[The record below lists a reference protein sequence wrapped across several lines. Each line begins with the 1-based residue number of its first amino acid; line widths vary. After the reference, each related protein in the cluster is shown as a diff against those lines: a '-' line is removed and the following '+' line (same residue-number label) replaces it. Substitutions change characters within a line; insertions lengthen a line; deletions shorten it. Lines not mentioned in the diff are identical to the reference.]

1 MRAPRSLLEPAV
13 NAQAKTYEQK
23 IADLVRRLGTDHE
36 PEAVTV
42 VRMLKRLLASQ
53 NVTFTDLGD
62 AIEKLANGNLT
73 ESAMKQIYDAAYTK
87 GVSDTERKHADAE
100 GAYGL
105 RPDGSTDWEGI
116 ALHCQR
122 RKDRIEAKHHQFVDD
137 MASRMTWGRE
147 PTRRSRASICSAFFA
162 RLAGGYR
169 DCGD

>member
-1 MRAPRSLLEPAV
+1 MRPPRSLLEPAV
-13 NAQAKTYEQK
+13 NAQVKTYEQK
-23 IADLVRRLGTDHE
+23 IADLIRRLGTDHE

-62 AIEKLANGNLT
+62 AIEKLANGSLT
-73 ESAMKQIYDAAYTK
+73 EQAIKQIYDAAYTK
-87 GVSDTERKHADAE
+87 GVSDPERKHADAE

-105 RPDGSTDWEGI
+105 RPDGSTDWEAI
-116 ALHCQR
+116 ALHCQQ

-147 PTRRSRASICSAFFA
+147 PASEKQGKYLLSIF
-162 RLAGGYR
+162 RQAGGR
-169 DCGD
+169 IS